1 MNDAQVDIVIPC
13 HEGDAFAE
21 EALCSLVAQTHRSWK
36 AWIVDDG
43 SSERSLGRLREIA
56 ANLADPRIN
65 LVTQRQQGASSARN
79 QGMMLGRAEW
89 VAFLDIDDIWAPDKL
104 ERQLALAGS
113 RAGIVAVYCDYS
125 ILSEGSVSPGA
136 VPPNLQGLIAPAL
149 VRQGNR
155 VSGSASAVLVRRSAL
170 ETAGPFDVSLR
181 LGEDWDLW
189 IRLATLGEFTFVP
202 APLVQIRQRAGS
214 VQDAHR
220 LGATY
225 VEKTRDLLAQVQI
238 VRRHA
243 PTILPLG
250 LHDAEVIERLRRDAR
265 RLAKRRL
272 TWGEVGR
279 LRETLRAGGEP
290 GNSVA
295 VALSAWKLLPCLPW
309 IFMRTLTSACAP
321 AREVD
326 NP

>member
-1 MNDAQVDIVIPC
+1 MNEAQVDIVIPF

-21 EALCSLVAQTHRSWK
+21 ETLRCLVAQTHQSWK

-65 LVTQRQQGASSARN
+65 LVAQSQQGASVARN
-79 QGMMLGRAEW
+79 HGVMLGRAAW

-104 ERQLALAGS
+104 ERQLALAAA
-113 RAGIVAVYCDYS
+113 RAVVVAVYCDYF
-125 ILSEGSVSPGA
+125 ILAEGSLSPGA
-136 VPPNLQGLIAPAL
+136 VPPELQGLIAPAL

-170 ETAGPFDVSLR
+170 EKAGPFDVSLR

-189 IRLATLGEFTFVP
+189 IRLGALGEFAFVP

-214 VQDAHR
+214 VQNVHR
-220 LGATY
+220 HGSTY
-225 VEKTRDLLAQVQI
+225 AAKTRELLAHVQI

-250 LHDAEVIERLRRDAR
+250 FNDTELIERLRRDAR
-265 RLAKRRL
+265 RLAKQRL

-279 LRETLRAGGEP
+279 LRETLRTGGEP
-290 GNSVA
+290 GNSA
-295 VALSAWKLLPCLPW
+295 AAALSPWNLLPCFPW
-309 IFMRTLTSACAP
+309 IFMRTLTSACTP